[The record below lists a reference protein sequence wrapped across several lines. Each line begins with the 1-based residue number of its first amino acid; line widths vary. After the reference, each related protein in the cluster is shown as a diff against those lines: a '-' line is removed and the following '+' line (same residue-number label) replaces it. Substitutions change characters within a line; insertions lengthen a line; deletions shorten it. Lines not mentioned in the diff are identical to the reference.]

1 MRILVIAGRYG
12 ISGVP
17 LAQMRFARALARRG
31 HEVEL
36 LFGKTEEG
44 QVLPL
49 VKGVTVRS
57 FEKLRVSQLLLPL
70 VRYFRANRIDLVFSA
85 GDHLNVIVLLSAIL
99 SRSMAKISCSSRVTP
114 FDTYSRAL
122 FSKGR
127 ILKLMS
133 QLTMWRAS
141 ALTCVSEDM
150 VEQYRTVFGHTRHAC
165 AYNIIDDEDARVALT
180 AMVAD
185 PWLTNKDLPLI
196 VAAGS
201 LVPWKGFDDLIVAM
215 RQVVQFTPARLLIL
229 GEGHMRG
236 ELVELIVKHGLQSV
250 VRLQGNVDNPLGY
263 FSRAN
268 VFVLSSHVEGLPNVL
283 VEAMLCGCTPVAT
296 KCPTGPREVL
306 QDGKYGYL
314 VPIRDPVSLADGI
327 LGALRHPVPVDQL
340 KEAVLPFSE
349 DAVIARHFDLLGIP
363 TSPRTNPV
371 SIGSCA
377 TRGQ

>member
-1 MRILVIAGRYG
+1 VIAGRYG

-57 FEKLRVSQLLLPL
+57 FEKLRVIQLLLPL
-70 VRYFRANRIDLVFSA
+70 VRYFRENRIDLVFSA
-85 GDHLNVIVLLSAIL
+85 GDHLNVIVLLAAIL
-99 SRSMAKISCSSRVTP
+99 SRTKAKVSCSSRVTP
-114 FDTYSRAL
+114 FDTYSRVP
-122 FSKGR
+122 FSKGW

-133 QLTMWRAS
+133 QLTLWRAT

-150 VEQYRTVFGHTRHAC
+150 VEQYRTVFGRTRHMC
-165 AYNIIDDEDARVALT
+165 AYNIIDDEHSRAAL
-180 AMVAD
+180 AAKVAD
-185 PWLTNKDLPLI
+185 PWLAIRDVPLI
-196 VAAGS
+196 IAAGS

-215 RQVVQFTPARLLIL
+215 RQVVQVMPTRLLIL

-250 VRLQGNVDNPLGY
+250 VRLPGNVDNPLGY

-268 VFVLSSHVEGLPNVL
+268 VFVLSSHVEGMPNVL

-296 KCPTGPREVL
+296 NCPTGPRELL
-306 QDGKYGYL
+306 QGGKYGYL
-314 VPIRDPVSLADGI
+314 VPIRDPISLADGI
-327 LGALRHPVPVDQL
+327 LRALRYPLPVDQL

-349 DAVIARHFDLLGIP
+349 DAVIARHFDLLGIQ

-377 TRGQ
+377 TGG